1 MIRTRV
7 LSAALTAALG
17 AALLSGAVPS
27 QAAQI
32 VLVPNPTFATSTTG
46 WTATSNATI
55 KRIADSGA
63 TAGQVTPRSKSGT
76 KTIGMVSTRSDAI
89 AAIGTSVHAAG
100 QVRTSQTGKEII
112 FQLRELA
119 ADGTVLQKF
128 DGVTTPSTTGWNW
141 TGAVISTTRTNSRV
155 NLFISEVGVTSDRY
169 LQVRAINADLTPPAL
184 LPSPKPTPSPTASPS
199 PTPPPPPATCAAID
213 YSTSGRQVFGD
224 EFTGTKVDTA
234 KWRVRDG
241 ESLSFDK
248 ARILARNVTVHDG
261 VLDIAGKRETVSSR
275 DYTTG
280 YVDTIGKFSQK
291 YGRWEMRAMVPTD
304 GTKTRGVW
312 PAFWLRGD
320 STPGEI
326 DIMET
331 WGSPATRSFNPST
344 SNSWTIWRDTNDG
357 GGDKFTGWSHPQG
370 HSPPIYD
377 AYHVY
382 AVNWSPGCMTF
393 SFDGTVVVSINT
405 SRARWMTT
413 SFDSP
418 FNIRLNMQVGSGHWG
433 YPDSKYT
440 KTQFN
445 YLVDYV
451 RAYAPGP

>member
-1 MIRTRV
+1 MISTRV
-7 LSAALTAALG
+7 FSSALTAAIG
-17 AALLSGAVPS
+17 AALLSGATSTSS
-27 QAAQI
+27 QAAEI
-32 VLVPNPTFATSTTG
+32 VIVPNPTFATSTTG

-55 KRIADSGA
+55 KRVVNNGA
-63 TAGQVTPRSKSGT
+63 TAGQVTPRRKSGT

-100 QVRTSQTGKEII
+100 QVRTSQTGKKII

-119 ADGTVLQKF
+119 ADGAVLQKF

-169 LQVRAINADLTPPAL
+169 LQVRAINADLTPPAFL
-184 LPSPKPTPSPTASPS
+184 PS
-199 PTPPPPPATCAAID
+199 PTPSPPPATCAEID
-213 YSTSGRQVFGD
+213 YAKSGQGRQVFGD
-224 EFTGTKVDTA
+224 EFTGTAVDTA

-261 VLDIAGKRETVSSR
+261 LLDIAGKRETVSNR

-291 YGRWEMRAMVPTD
+291 YGRWEMRAKVATD
-304 GTKTRGVW
+304 GSQTRGVW

-331 WGSPATRSFNPST
+331 WGSPATQSFNPST
-344 SNSWTIWRDTNDG
+344 SNSWTIWRDTYVG
-357 GGDKFTGWSHPQG
+357 GADKFTGWSHPQG
-370 HSPPIYD
+370 HSPPIYE
-377 AYHVY
+377 AFHVY

-393 SFDGTVVVSINT
+393 SFDGTVVGSVDT
-405 SRARWMTT
+405 ARASWMTT

-418 FNIRLNMQVGSGHWG
+418 FNIRLNMQVGSSYWG
-433 YPDSKYT
+433 YPDSSNT
-440 KTQFN
+440 KSRFN
-445 YLVDYV
+445 FLVDYV
-451 RAYAPGP
+451 RAYAPGS

>member
-1 MIRTRV
+1 MTPHTRV
-7 LSAALTAALG
+7 LSSALTAALG
-17 AALLSGAVPS
+17 AALLAGTAPS
-27 QAAQI
+27 QAAEI
-32 VLVPNPTFATSTTG
+32 VIVPNPRFATSTTG

-55 KRIADSGA
+55 KRVVDDGETSGR
-63 TAGQVTPRSKSGT
+63 VTPKSKSGT
-76 KTIGMVSTRSDAI
+76 KTIGMVSTRSDTI
-89 AAIGTSVHAAG
+89 ARIGTSVHAAG
-100 QVRTSQTGKEII
+100 QVRTSQTGKKII

-119 ADGTVLQKF
+119 ADGSVLQKF

-155 NLFISEVGVTSDRY
+155 NLSISEVGVTSDRY

-184 LPSPKPTPSPTASPS
+184 IPSPTPSPS
-199 PTPPPPPATCAAID
+199 PTPPPPPPTCAAID
-213 YSTSGRQVFGD
+213 YSKSGRQVFAD

-261 VLDIAGKRETVSSR
+261 VLDIAGKRETVSNR

-291 YGRWEMRAMVPTD
+291 YGRWEMRAKVPTD
-304 GTKTRGVW
+304 ATKTRGVW

-331 WGSPATRSFNPST
+331 WGSPATQSFDPST
-344 SNSWTIWRDTNDG
+344 SNSWTIWRDTNVG
-357 GGDKFTGWSHPQG
+357 GADKFTGWSHSQG
-370 HSPPIYD
+370 HSPAIYE

-393 SFDGTVVVSINT
+393 SFDGTVVGSVNT
-405 SRARWMTT
+405 TRASWMTT
-413 SFDSP
+413 SFNSP
-418 FNIRLNMQVGSGHWG
+418 FNIRLNMQVGSSHWG
-433 YPDSKYT
+433 YPDSRNT

-451 RAYAPGP
+451 RAYSPGS

>member
-7 LSAALTAALG
+7 FSSALTAALG
-17 AALLSGAVPS
+17 AALLTGVVPS
-27 QAAQI
+27 QAAEI
-32 VLVPNPTFATSTTG
+32 VIVPNPTFATSTSG

-55 KRIADSGA
+55 KRIVDDGA
-63 TAGQVTPRSKSGT
+63 TSGRVTPRSKSGT

-100 QVRTSQTGKEII
+100 QVRTSQTGKKII

-119 ADGTVLQKF
+119 ADGSVLQKF
-128 DGVTTPSTTGWNW
+128 DGVTTPNTTGWNW

-169 LQVRAINADLTPPAL
+169 LQVRAINADLTAPAL
-184 LPSPKPTPSPTASPS
+184 LPHPSPTPTPSPSPSPSPS
-199 PTPPPPPATCAAID
+199 PTTCADID
-213 YSTSGRQVFGD
+213 YSKSGRQVFAD
-224 EFTGTKVDTA
+224 EFTGTAVDTA

-261 VLDIAGKRETVSSR
+261 LLDIAGKRETVSNR

-291 YGRWEMRAMVPTD
+291 YGRWEMRAKVATD
-304 GTKTRGVW
+304 GTQTRGVW

-331 WGSPATRSFNPST
+331 WGSPSTQSFNPST
-344 SNSWTIWRDTNDG
+344 SNSWTIWRDTNEG
-357 GGDKFTGWSHPQG
+357 GADKFTGWSHPQG
-370 HSPPIYD
+370 HSPPIHE

-393 SFDGTVVVSINT
+393 SFDGTVTASINT
-405 SRARWMTT
+405 SRASWLTT
-413 SFDSP
+413 SFNSP
-418 FNIRLNMQVGSGHWG
+418 FNIRLNMQVGNSTWG
-433 YPDSKYT
+433 YPDSRNT
-440 KTQFN
+440 KTRFN
-445 YLVDYV
+445 FLVDYV
-451 RAYAPGP
+451 RAYSAGS